1 MLRKVTIF
9 VTQNNFY
16 YKTEKQAAREIKKVK
31 ENVKS
36 IKTDRPG
43 QKQTGET
50 KRKNSQ
56 KNGNITEHVL
66 TFELLK
72 YNQTCQ
78 KISYSKA
85 YTK

>member
-50 KRKNSQ
+50 KRKNS
-56 KNGNITEHVL
+56 
-66 TFELLK
+66 
-72 YNQTCQ
+72 
-78 KISYSKA
+78 
-85 YTK
+85 